1 MLFIN
6 SESEEDGRNELSE
19 PAVSATYET
28 IQIDLMKKQ
37 LLWIKILTG
46 MMAAL
51 ILFLVVSITS
61 LSSKIMQTLGSFN
74 SVLSDLE
81 VITSD
86 LKETLE
92 STDLTGMINN
102 ANGMI
107 EDVGDNLT
115 KSIEGIQEALKKI
128 NSIDFKSLNTAITD
142 LQKVVSPLA
151 KLFSGKST

>member
-6 SESEEDGRNELSE
+6 EENTPSEL
-19 PAVSATYET
+19 PET
-28 IQIDLMKKQ
+28 AAAESPQSLQLDLMRKQ

-46 MMAAL
+46 MMAVL

-61 LSSKIMQTLGSFN
+61 LSSKIVQTLGSFD
-74 SVLSDLE
+74 SVLSDLQ

-86 LKETLE
+86 LKDTLE
-92 STDLTGMINN
+92 STDLSGMLKN

-107 EDVGDNLT
+107 EEVGDNLT
-115 KSIEGIQEALKKI
+115 KSVQGIQEALKKI
-128 NSIDFKSLNTAITD
+128 NSIDFKSLNSAIAD

-151 KLFSGKST
+151 KLFGGKSA

>member
-6 SESEEDGRNELSE
+6 EENNPSVLSGIAAAESPQSL
-19 PAVSATYET
+19 
-28 IQIDLMKKQ
+28 QIDLMRKQ

-46 MMAAL
+46 MMAVL

-61 LSSKIMQTLGSFN
+61 LSSKIMQTIGSFN

-81 VITSD
+81 VITTD
-86 LKETLE
+86 LKATLE
-92 STDLTGMINN
+92 STDLSGMLTN

-107 EDVGDNLT
+107 EEVGGNLT
-115 KSIEGIQEALKKI
+115 KSVEGIQEALKKI
-128 NSIDFKSLNTAITD
+128 NSIDFKSLNSAIAD

>member
-6 SESEEDGRNELSE
+6 GENEETNRNELME
-19 PAVSATYET
+19 SAAAENPQE
-28 IQIDLMKKQ
+28 IQIDLMRKQ
-37 LLWIKILTG
+37 LLWMKILTG

-86 LKETLE
+86 LRDTLE

-115 KSIEGIQEALKKI
+115 KSIEGIQEALKMI

>member
-6 SESEEDGRNELSE
+6 EENTPGE
-19 PAVSATYET
+19 PPEIAAAQSP
-28 IQIDLMKKQ
+28 QSLQLDLMRKQ
-37 LLWIKILTG
+37 LLWTKILTG
-46 MMAAL
+46 MMAVL

-61 LSSKIMQTLGSFN
+61 LSSKIVQTLGSFN

-86 LKETLE
+86 LKDTLE
-92 STDLTGMINN
+92 STDLSGMLKN

-107 EDVGDNLT
+107 EEVGDSLT
-115 KSIEGIQEALKKI
+115 KSVQGIQEALKKI
-128 NSIDFKSLNTAITD
+128 NSIDFKSLNSAITD

-151 KLFSGKST
+151 KLFSGKSA

>member
-6 SESEEDGRNELSE
+6 GENEETNRNELME
-19 PAVSATYET
+19 SAAAENPQE
-28 IQIDLMKKQ
+28 IQIDLMRKQ
-37 LLWIKILTG
+37 LLWMKILTG

-86 LKETLE
+86 LRDTLE

>member
-1 MLFIN
+1 MLYIN
-6 SESEEDGRNELSE
+6 SENEETGGNALPE
-19 PAVSATYET
+19 PVPAESVGT
-28 IQIDLMKKQ
+28 IQIDLMQKQ
-37 LLWIKILTG
+37 LLWMKILTG

-86 LKETLE
+86 LRDTLE
-92 STDLTGMINN
+92 STDLTGMLNN

-115 KSIEGIQEALKKI
+115 KSIEGLQDALKKI
-128 NSIDFKSLNTAITD
+128 NSINFKSLNTAIAD

>member
-6 SESEEDGRNELSE
+6 SDSEEVGRNELSE

-81 VITSD
+81 VITND
-86 LKETLE
+86 LKETLA
-92 STDLTGMINN
+92 STDLTAMINN

-107 EDVGDNLT
+107 EDVGNNLT

>member
-6 SESEEDGRNELSE
+6 GENEETNRNELSE
-19 PAVSATYET
+19 SAAAET
-28 IQIDLMKKQ
+28 PQEIQIDLMRKQ
-37 LLWIKILTG
+37 LLWMKILTG

-51 ILFLVVSITS
+51 ILFLVVSVTS

-86 LKETLE
+86 LRDTLE

-128 NSIDFKSLNTAITD
+128 NSIDFQSLNTAITD